1 MRKKIESVI
10 IFILIIIISQTTNSF
25 GQSFDSFQ
33 QQQQQSSGT
42 SNGNSSGT
50 TSATHPDAD
59 APGGQT
65 NSQVIGGG
73 TSNSDKEN
81 LSGTTSA
88 THPDADAPGGQTNS
102 QVIGGGSSGSTS
114 SGSSSSNSSSSNSS
128 SSDSSSSGH
137 PIYQQPRREDNP
149 NNSSASLDDMMNDA
163 DDFVNS
169 GGTLQYDQGALQ
181 DFSTNFYNIMLTV
194 GIAIAVIV
202 GGVLG
207 IKLMLASVEEKA
219 QVKKMLVAYAVGC
232 VIVFGG
238 FGIWKLVVTILEG
251 I

>member
-1 MRKKIESVI
+1 MRKKIGIAI
-10 IFILIIIISQTTNSF
+10 IFIFIIIISQTTNSF

-33 QQQQQSSGT
+33 QQHQQQQSGN

-65 NSQVIGGG
+65 NSQVIGGP
-73 TSNSDKEN
+73 TNSDKEN
-81 LSGTTSA
+81 SSGTTSA

-102 QVIGGGSSGSTS
+102 QVIGGSSGPT
-114 SGSSSSNSSSSNSS
+114 SSSNSNTSNTDSTDS
-128 SSDSSSSGH
+128 TSSDH
-137 PIYQQPRREDNP
+137 PIYKQPKREDNP
-149 NNSSASLDDMMNDA
+149 NSSSASLDDMMNDA

-169 GGTLQYDQGALQ
+169 GGNIQYEQSALEE
-181 DFSTNFYNIMLTV
+181 FSANFYNIMLTV
-194 GIAIAVIV
+194 GVAIAVIV

-219 QVKKMLVAYAVGC
+219 QVKKLLVTYAIGC
-232 VIVFGG
+232 VIIFGG